1 MRPHALSQIKRPA
14 VHPATGRR
22 PRLSLQ
28 PVLEDEDA
36 IPTTPG
42 SEDEAKWKQ
51 VAHQGTDNAPWH
63 QLSRRGRGRAADGS
77 DDEHQRRHPWPHV
90 SEKNHDL
97 TAGQLLTQHN
107 HAAWR
112 PTKWNE
118 FLPMSMPIVVAV
130 LSLALLSMA
139 RAPRAWLRPQSAGT
153 STAGPSHQR
162 TCRSSTM
169 WSRRQRH

>member
-1 MRPHALSQIKRPA
+1 MRTPS
-14 VHPATGRR
+14 RR
-22 PRLSLQ
+22 RRVRRTRRNANRSPTK
-28 PVLEDEDA
+28 V
-36 IPTTPG
+36 PTTPPG
-42 SEDEAKWKQ
+42 TSFHV
-51 VAHQGTDNAPWH
+51 VAEGEQLTAQMMSTNAGLH
-63 QLSRRGRGRAADGS
+63 
-77 DDEHQRRHPWPHV
+77 DDLARPHV